1 MPENN
6 DNNEK
11 LSTALNE
18 ILSNPQMLS
27 AISSMAKNLKSTEKD
42 SLKADAD
49 EPKAEESSEAVATGV
64 GLPDI
69 LNMLS
74 SKGGG
79 TGSLK
84 QNRRS
89 ELLCALK
96 PYLSQERSDAIDKII
111 RFSELSSVFKEL
123 K

>member
-1 MPENN
+1 MPDTIENN
-6 DNNEK
+6 DK

-27 AISSMAKNLKSTEKD
+27 AISSMAKSLKSGEEDKSQKETEAQK
-42 SLKADAD
+42 
-49 EPKAEESSEAVATGV
+49 SEAPTVSA

-69 LNMLS
+69 INMLS
-74 SKGGG
+74 GKEG
-79 TGSLK
+79 GSLK

-111 RFSELSSVFKEL
+111 RFSELSSIFKEL
-123 K
+123 T